1 MKEDDRFI
9 PFFEAYKDDFFE
21 SMEDVRMYLKNNNLE
36 YKNTQQKL
44 HNILDNN
51 INIQKLF
58 DEADIENGLSKEEC
72 KMLSKIIILNYKLQE
87 IEENEIYFNGGMDAY
102 FYFRKLGILK

>member
-21 SMEDVRMYLKNNNLE
+21 SMEDVRMYLKNSNLE

-44 HNILDNN
+44 HNILD
-51 INIQKLF
+51 
-58 DEADIENGLSKEEC
+58 EADIEKGLSKEEC

-87 IEENEIYFNGGMDAY
+87 IEENEIYFKGGMDAY

>member
-1 MKEDDRFI
+1 
-9 PFFEAYKDDFFE
+9 
-21 SMEDVRMYLKNNNLE
+21 MYLKNNNLE

-51 INIQKLF
+51 INIQKIY
-58 DEADIENGLSKEEC
+58 DEADTENGLSKEEC

-87 IEENEIYFNGGMDAY
+87 IEENEIYFKGGMDAY

>member
-1 MKEDDRFI
+1 
-9 PFFEAYKDDFFE
+9 
-21 SMEDVRMYLKNNNLE
+21 MYLKNSNLE

-51 INIQKLF
+51 INIQKIF
-58 DEADIENGLSKEEC
+58 DEADIENGLSKEEY

-87 IEENEIYFNGGMDAY
+87 IEENEIYFKGGMDAY

>member
-1 MKEDDRFI
+1 MH
-9 PFFEAYKDDFFE
+9 
-21 SMEDVRMYLKNNNLE
+21 LKNSNLE

-51 INIQKLF
+51 INIQKIF
-58 DEADIENGLSKEEC
+58 DEADIEKGLSKEEC

-87 IEENEIYFNGGMDAY
+87 IEENEIYFKGGMDAY

>member
-1 MKEDDRFI
+1 MN
-9 PFFEAYKDDFFE
+9 
-21 SMEDVRMYLKNNNLE
+21 NNNLE

-87 IEENEIYFNGGMDAY
+87 IEENEIYFKGGMDAY

>member
-1 MKEDDRFI
+1 
-9 PFFEAYKDDFFE
+9 
-21 SMEDVRMYLKNNNLE
+21 MYLKNNNLE

-51 INIQKLF
+51 INIQKIF

-72 KMLSKIIILNYKLQE
+72 KMLSKIIFLNYKLQ
-87 IEENEIYFNGGMDAY
+87 
-102 FYFRKLGILK
+102 

>member
-9 PFFEAYKDDFFE
+9 PFFEAYNDDFFE

-51 INIQKLF
+51 INIQKIF
-58 DEADIENGLSKEEC
+58 DEADIENGLSKEGC

-87 IEENEIYFNGGMDAY
+87 IEENEIYFQGGMDAY

>member
-9 PFFEAYKDDFFE
+9 PFFKAYKDDVYE
-21 SMEDVRMYLKNNNLE
+21 SMVDVRMYLKNNNLE

-51 INIQKLF
+51 INIQKIY

-72 KMLSKIIILNYKLQE
+72 KMLSKIIIMNYKLEE
-87 IEENEIYFNGGMDAY
+87 IEENEIYFKGGMDAY

>member
-1 MKEDDRFI
+1 
-9 PFFEAYKDDFFE
+9 
-21 SMEDVRMYLKNNNLE
+21 MYLKNNNLE

-87 IEENEIYFNGGMDAY
+87 IEEKEIYFKGGMDVY